1 MPVDVSRNDP
11 RRRPSWVK
19 PCTVSAEK
27 LVVMLQSLEGKQV
40 TCILVDD
47 EGHGNGHR
55 AVRVTYVDAEGKQW
69 TTRFAV

>member
-27 LVVMLQSLEGKQV
+27 LMVILHTLEGTQV

-55 AVRVTYVDAEGKQW
+55 AVHVTHVDAEGKQF
-69 TTRFAV
+69 TTRFPV